1 MFAIV
6 AVIVV
11 TLLIAFGLGLYVAV
25 ALGITAMS
33 VGMVFIDSP
42 IWGFYAHIPWIVN
55 SNTAIAV
62 VPLFLLMG
70 DILLRSGVTDAMYET
85 LAKWLNRLPGGLL
98 HTNIGACGL
107 FAAISGSSV
116 ATATTIG
123 AVSLPSMRRHK
134 YDERLALGSLAAGGT
149 LGILIPPS
157 IVLIVYGLLA
167 ETSIGQLYIAGVVP
181 GFLMML
187 CFMGVIFVFAK
198 LRPEMAPQPE
208 SESIT
213 WRDRFVSLVALLP
226 IFALIF
232 LVLGTIYL
240 GIATAIEAAAF
251 GVCGSFL
258 FALANRKVNLKML
271 KETFLSTASST
282 AMVIFILIGAFLLQ
296 NVLALLGLPIMMSR
310 WVIGLGLSQLELIL
324 LLCVLYIILGMMM
337 ESFAMMVTTLP
348 IILPMLIALDVD
360 LVWFGIV
367 MVILLELSLITPPV
381 GMNLFVLQG
390 VRMRSADATPGRGLL
405 DIYVGALPFVVAMLI
420 LLALV
425 IAFPQL
431 ALWLVGTAEFAT

>member
-1 MFAIV
+1 MLGILT
-6 AVIVV
+6 VIIL
-11 TLLIAFGLGLYVAV
+11 TLLVAFALGFYVAV
-25 ALGITAMS
+25 ALGITAMT
-33 VGMVFIDSP
+33 VGSVFIDSP
-42 IWGFYAHIPWIVN
+42 IWGFYAHIPWAVN
-55 SNTAIAV
+55 SSISIAV

-70 DILLRSGVTDAMYET
+70 DILLRSGVTDAMYQT

-123 AVSLPSMRRHK
+123 AVSLPSMRAHG
-134 YDERLALGSLAAGGT
+134 YNIRLALGSLAAGGT

-157 IVLIVYGLLA
+157 IILIVYGLLA
-167 ETSIGQLYIAGVVP
+167 ETSIGRLYIAGVIP
-181 GFLMML
+181 GLVMML
-187 CFMGVIFVFAK
+187 SFMGVIFVFAK
-198 LRPEMAPQPE
+198 VRPEMAPQPVE
-208 SESIT
+208 IVT
-213 WRDRFVSLVALLP
+213 WRDRFLSLFALLP
-226 IFALIF
+226 VFVLIF

-251 GVCGSFL
+251 GVCGAFL
-258 FALANRKVNLKML
+258 FALANRKVNLRML
-271 KETFLSTASST
+271 RDTFLSTASST
-282 AMVIFILIGAFLLQ
+282 GMVMFILIGAFLLQ
-296 NVLALLGLPIMMSR
+296 NTLALLGLPIMLSR

-324 LLCVLYIILGMMM
+324 FLCVLYVILGMMM

-390 VRMRSADATPGRGLL
+390 VRMRAANADPGRGIL
-405 DIYVGALPFVVAMLI
+405 DIYIGALPFVIAMLAV
-420 LLALV
+420 LALV
-425 IAFPQL
+425 IAFPQI
-431 ALWLVGTAEFAT
+431 ATWLVSTADFSA

>member
-1 MFAIV
+1 MLGIV
-6 AVIVV
+6 TLIVV
-11 TLLIAFGLGLYVAV
+11 TLLVAFALGLYVAV
-25 ALGITAMS
+25 ALGMTRAMTI
-33 VGMVFIDSP
+33 GTVFIDSP
-42 IWGFYAHIPWIVN
+42 IWGFYAHIPWAVN
-55 SNTAIAV
+55 SSISIAV

-70 DILLRSGVTDAMYET
+70 DILLRSGVTDAMYQT

-123 AVSLPSMRRHK
+123 AVSLPSMRAHG
-134 YDERLALGSLAAGGT
+134 YSEQLALGSLAAGGT

-157 IVLIVYGLLA
+157 IILIVYGLLA
-167 ETSIGQLYIAGVVP
+167 ETSIGRLYVAGVIP
-181 GFLMML
+181 GLLMML

-198 LRPEMAPQPE
+198 IRPAMAPQPTE
-208 SESIT
+208 IVT
-213 WRDRFVSLVALLP
+213 WRDRFVSLLALLP
-226 IFALIF
+226 IFTLIF

-258 FALANRKVNLKML
+258 FALANGKVNLRML
-271 KETFLSTASST
+271 RDTFLSTASST
-282 AMVIFILIGAFLLQ
+282 GMVMFILIGAFLLQ

-310 WVIGLGLSQLELIL
+310 WVIGLGLTQLELIL

-348 IILPMLIALDVD
+348 IILPMLIALNVD

-367 MVILLELSLITPPV
+367 IVILLELSLITPP
-381 GMNLFVLQG
+381 GRHES
-390 VRMRSADATPGRGLL
+390 VR
-405 DIYVGALPFVVAMLI
+405 
-420 LLALV
+420 LAGGQN
-425 IAFPQL
+425 AN
-431 ALWLVGTAEFAT
+431 ARC

>member
-1 MFAIV
+1 MFGIV
-6 AVIVV
+6 SVIVV
-11 TLLIAFGLGLYVAV
+11 TLLVAFALGLYVAV

-33 VGMVFIDSP
+33 VGIVFIDSP

-70 DILLRSGVTDAMYET
+70 DILLRSGVTEAMYET

-123 AVSLPSMRRHK
+123 AVSLPSMRRHR

-167 ETSIGQLYIAGVVP
+167 ETSIGQLYIAGVIP

-198 LRPEMAPQPE
+198 VRPEMAPQPE
-208 SESIT
+208 AESIT
-213 WRDRFVSLVALLP
+213 WRDRFVSLLALLP
-226 IFALIF
+226 VFALIF

-258 FALANRKVNLKML
+258 FALANGRVNLKML

-296 NVLALLGLPIMMSR
+296 NVLALLGLPLMMSR
-310 WVIGLGLSQLELIL
+310 WVIS
-324 LLCVLYIILGMMM
+324 LGMMM

-348 IILPMLIALDVD
+348 IILPMLIALDVN

-390 VRMRSADATPGRGLL
+390 VRMRSADAKPGRGLL

-425 IAFPQL
+425 IAFPAL
-431 ALWLVGTAEFAT
+431 ALWLVGTADFAA